1 MEDNKVKI
9 LFRFYSDVL
18 EQDMEE
24 TMWADVLN
32 ANLGHYK
39 LDSIPFYVPYIATD
53 DVVYAEY
60 NDEEEMLLYQ
70 ETIQASGNSTIWVV
84 ITSEKTNA
92 EEIREAFYNM
102 DCLNDAISDLFF
114 AMEVKAETNYLVIK
128 NKLNELKAQGIID
141 YMEAC
146 LSVNHQY

>member
-24 TMWADVLN
+24 TMWADILN

-53 DVVYAEY
+53 DVVLAEY

-128 NKLNELKAQGIID
+128 NKLNELKAQGMID

>member
-1 MEDNKVKI
+1 
-9 LFRFYSDVL
+9 
-18 EQDMEE
+18 MEE

-128 NKLNELKAQGIID
+128 NKLNELKAQGMID

>member
-9 LFRFYSDVL
+9 LFRFYSEML

-84 ITSEKTNA
+84 ITSEKANA
-92 EEIREAFYNM
+92 EEIREAFYDL
-102 DCLNDAISDLFF
+102 DCLNDAI
-114 AMEVKAETNYLVIK
+114 
-128 NKLNELKAQGIID
+128 
-141 YMEAC
+141 
-146 LSVNHQY
+146 